1 MSGGETIT
9 GAGSRSLAERFSLV
23 ASVLTRGQ
31 KLITVDQEILTV
43 QEATTRLRESVQ
55 AAYIAEERLIA
66 ILRQEGLPR

>member
-1 MSGGETIT
+1 MSGGETIA

-23 ASVLTRGQ
+23 ASVLTGGQ

-55 AAYIAEERLIA
+55 AACIAEERLIA